1 MDWKHAKPQKAYP
14 IISPWDSPFIDDSML
29 VIYMNHPSYL
39 LFLPLPLFVPEFLVR
54 TLNICSYLLFLPRLF
69 FVVSSF
75 FWFYTAAGLRF
86 GFKRHMLKL
95 VWIGQVWI
103 VSQGPI
109 TPMGPS
115 RSLEPTFGDVREIWD
130 QFVAQKRAKSAQKR
144 TKKRKN
150 AQIQFQVL
158 IGTQDSLAPT
168 QSCQTTLYHSSEPS
182 LVLFFYKQTFFPKR
196 AGNLSSYLIFFRT

>member
-1 MDWKHAKPQKAYP
+1 LDLNATCSNWFGLVKCELFRRAP
-14 IISPWDSPFIDDSML
+14 SPRWVQVGPL
-29 VIYMNHPSYL
+29 NPL
-39 LFLPLPLFVPEFLVR
+39 LEMFEK
-54 TLNICSYLLFLPRLF
+54 
-69 FVVSSF
+69 
-75 FWFYTAAGLRF
+75 F
-86 GFKRHMLKL
+86 G
-95 VWIGQVWI
+95 
-103 VSQGPI
+103 
-109 TPMGPS
+109 
-115 RSLEPTFGDVREIWD
+115 D